1 MRHCQL
7 TTIAAKFL
15 RVSCCNGQIK
25 TTFLLLTVF
34 LLPIRSAFG
43 QVPPQQ
49 ADQAAINSA
58 IQKGVQFL
66 KSSQNPSGSWGTG
79 TKVGGDGGWMVGY
92 TALAGI
98 TLIECGT
105 SPSEPGLQAAA
116 QGVRSLVLELDST
129 YEVALAILFLD
140 RMGEKNDRKLIQFL
154 AGRLIA
160 GQSSTGGWGYKV
172 PKKSRKEV
180 ENLLVSLR
188 KLSPPQS
195 LSNPSPRERP
205 ATVGMCIKTSEEI
218 SLRPAPAFDFDK
230 SRTALLKDKDLPVW
244 MKQLPLLF
252 EVSQLLLEDPKGKDQ
267 DPVTPTTDNSNTH
280 FATLALWAARKHD
293 VPTDRS
299 FAMLANRFRTSQ
311 APDGTWAYAY
321 ARNPQNG
328 GLSSMTCVAL
338 LGLAIGQ
345 VLTPDLA
352 VKPEQ
357 DPRVINAFT
366 ALSKRVGEPAGRI
379 EGRPTPESQG
389 GLYFLWS
396 MERIAVLYDVQQ
408 LDKKDWY
415 LWGAE
420 ILLCH
425 QKTDGSWEKGGYHGE
440 NPVISTCFALLFLKR
455 ANLTPDL
462 SRRFAVDTSALT
474 KKVTTAAPPAP
485 VVSSPRPPEP
495 TPVAIEIAPAPRPL
509 DQKPKVERVAAEIT
523 TPVIP
528 PPEAKLNFVWIA
540 VIVVLVPV
548 SGLLAFL
555 VFRKKQASD
564 AEDENDDEE
573 EEEEKP
579 TKKGKKSSVVKAAK
593 PIRKAKTVTKR
604 PKL

>member
-1 MRHCQL
+1 
-7 TTIAAKFL
+7 
-15 RVSCCNGQIK
+15 
-25 TTFLLLTVF
+25 
-34 LLPIRSAFG
+34 
-43 QVPPQQ
+43 
-49 ADQAAINSA
+49 
-58 IQKGVQFL
+58 
-66 KSSQNPSGSWGTG
+66 
-79 TKVGGDGGWMVGY
+79 
-92 TALAGI
+92 
-98 TLIECGT
+98 
-105 SPSEPGLQAAA
+105 
-116 QGVRSLVLELDST
+116 
-129 YEVALAILFLD
+129 
-140 RMGEKNDRKLIQFL
+140 
-154 AGRLIA
+154 
-160 GQSSTGGWGYKV
+160 
-172 PKKSRKEV
+172 
-180 ENLLVSLR
+180 
-188 KLSPPQS
+188 
-195 LSNPSPRERP
+195 
-205 ATVGMCIKTSEEI
+205 
-218 SLRPAPAFDFDK
+218 
-230 SRTALLKDKDLPVW
+230 
-244 MKQLPLLF
+244 
-252 EVSQLLLEDPKGKDQ
+252 
-267 DPVTPTTDNSNTH
+267 
-280 FATLALWAARKHD
+280 
-293 VPTDRS
+293 
-299 FAMLANRFRTSQ
+299 
-311 APDGTWAYAY
+311 
-321 ARNPQNG
+321 
-328 GLSSMTCVAL
+328 
-338 LGLAIGQ
+338 
-345 VLTPDLA
+345 
-352 VKPEQ
+352 
-357 DPRVINAFT
+357 
-366 ALSKRVGEPAGRI
+366 
-379 EGRPTPESQG
+379 
-389 GLYFLWS
+389 

-495 TPVAIEIAPAPRPL
+495 TPVA
-509 DQKPKVERVAAEIT
+509 